1 MPLSDLDLSFYDS
14 LPKHLRDEWLFERTA
29 CDASLFYF
37 ILQIGGFSIK
47 AGGDSSVVIHKP
59 ICDFWQDNSVTRKA
73 VFMPRAWLKS
83 TDLTKWGNLHRYLQ
97 NNEARILIPSQKID
111 LPISFIKFIKK
122 QAVVNERLKYLYPVL
137 HKITKA
143 WRHSN
148 SWGSAECEFPRKGI
162 YSEPT
167 FRAIGITGGA
177 QGGHY
182 DFISPDDLVS
192 EKGMESKLI
201 LADAQRWFDNIEELL
216 DNKKDGVVSLCGTH
230 WGPGDLG
237 NYVQTE
243 YKEYKWLI
251 VPALKDSNIKDKE
264 NIHYHQDPNADNGE
278 SNWPEMWPT
287 KDYRDMQNN
296 PQKAQVFWSQ
306 HMNLPEGADVMTK
319 FSKSWLKY
327 YRWVERDG
335 SRFLHC
341 NDDHEEFRLGSFPT
355 YGIID
360 PGGFSEKMLSKGASR
375 TAVLVG
381 GQPSGTHKKFVT
393 HAWAGRFKEPTKFLD
408 QIFKAYAEVKPLLFR
423 QEIFGQQRYILEDI
437 KKEAK
442 LRGIPLRVIPLESDE
457 RKDAKDANIQAL
469 IQPIFNGEVFVHESM
484 KDLISEIGDYP
495 GGFTVDLLDCLA
507 KLHQTYMKRGTK
519 GEFVEQRT
527 TREAYSTSLNKTT
540 NRTGY

>member
-1 MPLSDLDLSFYDS
+1 
-14 LPKHLRDEWLFERTA
+14 
-29 CDASLFYF
+29 
-37 ILQIGGFSIK
+37 
-47 AGGDSSVVIHKP
+47 
-59 ICDFWQDNSVTRKA
+59 
-73 VFMPRAWLKS
+73 
-83 TDLTKWGNLHRYLQ
+83 
-97 NNEARILIPSQKID
+97 
-111 LPISFIKFIKK
+111 
-122 QAVVNERLKYLYPVL
+122 
-137 HKITKA
+137 
-143 WRHSN
+143 
-148 SWGSAECEFPRKGI
+148 
-162 YSEPT
+162 
-167 FRAIGITGGA
+167 
-177 QGGHY
+177 
-182 DFISPDDLVS
+182 
-192 EKGMESKLI
+192 
-201 LADAQRWFDNIEELL
+201 
-216 DNKKDGVVSLCGTH
+216 
-230 WGPGDLG
+230 LG

-251 VPALKDSNIKDKE
+251 VPALKDSKIKDTDV
-264 NIHYHQDPNADNGE
+264 IRYHQDPNAEDGE
-278 SNWPEMWPT
+278 SNWPEMWST
-287 KDYRDMQNN
+287 QGYIDMKAN

-306 HMNLPEGADVMTK
+306 HMNCPSGADVMTK

-327 YRWVERDG
+327 YRWVEKDG

-469 IQPIFNGEVFVHESM
+469 IQPMFNGELYLHESM

-519 GEFVEQRT
+519 GEYVEQRT
-527 TREAYSTSLNKTT
+527 SREAYSTSLNKTT

>member
-1 MPLSDLDLSFYDS
+1 MPLTDIDYDFYES
-14 LPKHLRDEWLFERTA
+14 LPKQEQQDWLFEREA
-29 CDASLFYF
+29 CDKSLFYF
-37 ILQIGGFSIK
+37 ILQIGGYSIK
-47 AGGDSSVVIHKP
+47 AGGDSSIVIHKP
-59 ICDFWQDNSVTRKA
+59 IADFWQDDTISRKA

-83 TDLTKWGNLHRYLQ
+83 TDLTKWGNFWRYLQ

-122 QAVVNERLKYLYPVL
+122 QAVVNERLRYLYPVL

-148 SWGSAECEFPRKGI
+148 SWGSSECEFPRKGI

-182 DFISPDDLVS
+182 DYISPDDLVS

-216 DNKKDGVVSLCGTH
+216 DNKKDGVVSIAGTH

-237 NYVQTE
+237 NYVQNE
-243 YKEYKWLI
+243 YKEYTWMI
-251 VPALKDSNIKDKE
+251 VPALKDSKIQDKE
-264 NIHYHQDPNADNGE
+264 NIHYHQDPNAEEGE

-287 KDYRDMQNN
+287 QDYIDMKAN

-327 YRWVERDG
+327 YRWIEKPDG
-335 SRFLHC
+335 KYLHC
-341 NDDHEEFRLGSFPT
+341 NDDHEEFKMGSFPT

-360 PGGFSEKMLSKGASR
+360 PGGFSEKMLSKQASR

-408 QIFKAYAEVKPLLFR
+408 QIFRAHQEVKPLLFR
-423 QEIFGQQRYILEDI
+423 QEIFGQQYFILKVI
-437 KKEAK
+437 KDEAVK
-442 LRGIPLRVIPLESDE
+442 RGIPLRIVPLESDE
-457 RKDAKDANIQAL
+457 RKDAKDARIQSL
-469 IQPIFNGEVFVHESM
+469 IQPIFNGEFYLHESM
-484 KDLISEIGDYP
+484 KDLISELGDYP
-495 GGFTVDLLDCLA
+495 GGFTVDLIDCLA
-507 KLHQTYMKRGTK
+507 MLYTTYMRYGVK
-519 GEFVEQRT
+519 GDYQEQRT
-527 TREAYSTSLNKTT
+527 TREAYATSLNKTSS
-540 NRTGY
+540 RVGY